1 MANVSFVLLYVA
13 DIASSQKFYAD
24 ILEKPAIEASPG
36 FTMFEAAAGTRL
48 GLWRA
53 DEVEPRAT
61 AAGGGEICITVDSE
75 GAVEAKAADWRA
87 KGVALALAPK
97 RMDFGFTFVALDP
110 DGHRLRVFAPAG

>member
-13 DIASSQKFYAD
+13 DVARSQDFYAG

-36 FTMFEAAAGTRL
+36 FAMFEAAPGVRL

-53 DEVEPRAT
+53 DEVEPQAT
-61 AAGGGEICITVDSE
+61 ATGGGEICITVDSE
-75 GAVEAKAADWRA
+75 AAVEATAAAWRG

-97 RMDFGFTFVALDP
+97 RLDFGFTFVALDP
-110 DGHRLRVFAPAG
+110 DGHRLRVFAPAD